1 MHAVLYTCNN
11 DCTCHV
17 LLDII
22 HISNNTVIC
31 TRTCTCTCTCMYIM
45 YVVLYIVLVQCN
57 ECI

>member
-1 MHAVLYTCNN
+1 MQYYIHVIMI
-11 DCTCHV
+11 CTCYV

-22 HISNNTVIC
+22 HISNNTVI
-31 TRTCTCTCTCMYIM
+31 RTHTCTCMYIM